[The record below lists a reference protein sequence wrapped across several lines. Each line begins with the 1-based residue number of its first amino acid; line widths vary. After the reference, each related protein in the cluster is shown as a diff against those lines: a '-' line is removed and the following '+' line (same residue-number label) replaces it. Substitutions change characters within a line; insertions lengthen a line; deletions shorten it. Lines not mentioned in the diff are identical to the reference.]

1 MSRRPWTTEMGTPR
15 GFRDRADDSLFTLL
29 GEVPEL
35 VRNLVTAE
43 VDSAKTWV
51 KTAGKQAGMGG
62 VWFILALFFLFWMIP
77 VIGAF
82 AIIGLAS
89 WMPLWLSALI
99 VLLVLL
105 VLTVISALLGIL
117 RFKKIGKAQN
127 PVEAITV
134 DARIVKDVADEY

>member
-1 MSRRPWTTEMGTPR
+1 MSTPR
-15 GFRDRADDSLFTLL
+15 GFRDRSDDSLFTLI
-29 GEVPEL
+29 GDVPEL
-35 VRNLVTAE
+35 VRNLVVAE

-62 VWFILALFFLFWMIP
+62 VWFIVALFCLFWVIP
-77 VIGAF
+77 LVGAF
-82 AIIGLAS
+82 TIIGLAS

-105 VLTVISALLGIL
+105 VATAVFAFLGLRKFRKLTRS
-117 RFKKIGKAQN
+117 QN
-127 PVEAITV
+127 PVQAIAV

>member
-1 MSRRPWTTEMGTPR
+1 MLRRLRAPEMTTPR

-35 VRNLVTAE
+35 VRNLVVAE

-51 KTAGKQAGMGG
+51 KSAGKQAGLGG
-62 VWFILALFFLFWMIP
+62 VWFIVTLFFLFWAIP
-77 VIGAF
+77 ALGAF

-89 WMPLWLSALI
+89 WMPAWLSALI
-99 VLLVLL
+99 VLVVLIA
-105 VLTVISALLGIL
+105 VAVVAAILGIL
-117 RFKKIGKAQN
+117 RFKKIGKSEN
-127 PVEAITV
+127 PVQSIAV